1 MLQFVSTIRG
11 NGLVRLS
18 FYRELTEAYKHI
30 IYTPIN
36 HIDCNSNTY
45 RISDTDDRGAVA
57 G

>member
-1 MLQFVSTIRG
+1 MLRFAITIRG
-11 NGLVRLS
+11 DGLVHLS

-36 HIDCNSNTY
+36 LIDCNSTTY
-45 RISDTDDRGAVA
+45 RISDADDRGAVA